1 MTKANGKLTAVPGD
15 PKRYGALLAQAL
27 PAIIETEEQN
37 EQYLAIVEKLMRKG
51 ENLSPEEET
60 LLKLLAHLIEDFER
74 RYYKPRRATPVEVLR
89 ELMAANDLKNE
100 GLRHRDQRLGDLVSR
115 FRGGR
120 RNGCRSQTA
129 LVAED
134 AARHAEAY
142 GLHYGGACEASDCR
156 CRSEGVLDD
165 VGEHPRNPAPVDRQH
180 DQAPEHLKYDHH
192 RHYCAGDA
200 RDGMNA
206 SENDQSGG
214 DGDNDA
220 CPELRDAE
228 GLV

>member
-89 ELMAANDLKNE
+89 ELMAANDLK
-100 GLRHRDQRLGDLVSR
+100 QTDLVPVFGSKGLTSDVINGK
-115 FRGGR
+115 RGISKA
-120 RNGCRSQTA
+120 NAKA
-129 LVAED
+129 LGEFFNISP
-134 AARHAEAY
+134 AAFI
-142 GLHYGGACEASDCR
+142 
-156 CRSEGVLDD
+156 
-165 VGEHPRNPAPVDRQH
+165 
-180 DQAPEHLKYDHH
+180 
-192 RHYCAGDA
+192 
-200 RDGMNA
+200 
-206 SENDQSGG
+206 
-214 DGDNDA
+214 
-220 CPELRDAE
+220 
-228 GLV
+228 